1 MKRTI
6 HIAVMAIAAA
16 ALTSQAHAQVR
27 GADGWLAL
35 QEPGLYAFSH
45 PNGSPDIGSST
56 HSGYR
61 SSTESHAGMVMTTS
75 KPAPKKRMERQTNH
89 RSAPGR

>member
-35 QEPGLYAFSH
+35 QEPGMYAFYH
-45 PNGSPDIGSST
+45 PNGN
-56 HSGYR
+56 SGYR
-61 SSTESHAGMVMTTS
+61 SSTESYAGMVMTAS
-75 KPAPKKRMERQTNH
+75 KPAPKKRMERQAKR

>member
-1 MKRTI
+1 MKKVI
-6 HIAVMAIAAA
+6 HIAVIAIAA

-35 QEPGLYAFSH
+35 QEPGMNAFYH
-45 PNGSPDIGSST
+45 PNGSPGIGSSNA
-56 HSGYR
+56 
-61 SSTESHAGMVMTTS
+61 TESYAGMVMTAS
-75 KPAPKKRMERQTNH
+75 KPAPNKRMERQANH

>member
-16 ALTSQAHAQVR
+16 ALASQAHAQVR

-35 QEPGLYAFSH
+35 QVPGMYAFYH
-45 PNGSPDIGSST
+45 PNRSP
-56 HSGYR
+56 R
-61 SSTESHAGMVMTTS
+61 SSTESYAGMVMTAS
-75 KPAPKKRMERQTNH
+75 KPAPKKRMVRQANH

>member
-6 HIAVMAIAAA
+6 HIAMTIAAA
-16 ALTSQAHAQVR
+16 VLTSQAHAQVR

-35 QEPGLYAFSH
+35 QELGMYAFYH

-56 HSGYR
+56 YSGYR
-61 SSTESHAGMVMTTS
+61 SSTESYAGMVVTAS
-75 KPAPKKRMERQTNH
+75 KPAPKKRMQRQANH
-89 RSAPGR
+89 RSAPGH